1 MRLYELNRFSHIL
14 YTTILFLYRTQV
26 VSFFTCVT
34 NWLAHWL
41 THFCMWDLNEVTLAA
56 EDAKLKLSDVVIIAD
71 IYAEEGV
78 DDGLIE
84 FL

>member
-1 MRLYELNRFSHIL
+1 
-14 YTTILFLYRTQV
+14 
-26 VSFFTCVT
+26 
-34 NWLAHWL
+34 
-41 THFCMWDLNEVTLAA
+41 MWDLNEVTLAA

>member
-1 MRLYELNRFSHIL
+1 MLLYVLNRFSYIL
-14 YTTILFLYRTQV
+14 YTTILFLSQV
-26 VSFFTCVT
+26 VSLFTRVT